1 MYKFGEFID
10 FWMEQPR
17 AVRKELSY
25 SGALRSSVGDP
36 VHYVCQ
42 YTRQGYF
49 DPSNMIYSMA
59 MCFLAPQLSNRGW
72 NIETRGDI
80 FESLIGYS
88 YKLAHKE
95 RADALQ
101 VGPQAHCVACI
112 IEVTSILVYKLWI
125 HSGKAFDEWCVH
137 ILVQAHCIA
146 HCLAKCVLPQQDS
159 RGPGDAPRTNKRLIA
174 LAQ

>member
-1 MYKFGEFID
+1 
-10 FWMEQPR
+10 MEQPR

-25 SGALRSSVGDP
+25 SGALRSSLGDP
-36 VHYVCQ
+36 VHYVCP

-95 RADALQ
+95 CADALQ
-101 VGPQAHCVACI
+101 VGPQAHRVSFI
-112 IEVTSILVYKLWI
+112 IEVTSILAYKLYI
-125 HSGKAFDEWCVH
+125 HTGTAFNESCAQ
-137 ILVQAHCIA
+137 ILVQSHCA
-146 HCLAKCVLPQQDS
+146 AQCLAKCMLPQQGA
-159 RGPGDAPRTNKRLIA
+159 RGPGDAPRTNKRFIA